1 MKSNVQTRIRGEGAA
16 DRKPQFKLDWKHPFR
31 VGRLRFR
38 VLSHQPERRLARR
51 ITKLNLGAGAA
62 AVQRI
67 EGGISNHNF
76 LVRVGGDA
84 YVARL
89 GEERPLLGI
98 DRRNEVVCHRAASA
112 LGVAPEV
119 MHDEAGLLVT
129 RFIAGRTLAPGD
141 VRQPDCISRVA
152 SLLRRLHDSW
162 AELAGEMVYF
172 CPFQTVRTYAQS
184 AAKIGASLPADIAG
198 LLADA
203 ALLSQRIAP
212 FRPVLC
218 HNDLLAAN
226 LIDADGRLWL
236 VDWEYAGIGHAS
248 FDLANLSANARF
260 ADEQDRDLLTAY
272 HGEFQPGRLAELR
285 IFKAMSL
292 LREALWSTVQTV
304 ASNIDF
310 DYHRY
315 AAENL
320 EAYREARNRLE

>member
-1 MKSNVQTRIRGEGAA
+1 VAQ
-16 DRKPQFKLDWKHPFR
+16 LDWKRPFR
-31 VGRLRFR
+31 VGRLRLR
-38 VLSHQPERRLARR
+38 ALSQRPERRLARR
-51 ITKLNLGAGAA
+51 ITKLNLGAGPA
-62 AVQRI
+62 AVHRI

-76 LVRVGGDA
+76 LVRVGGAA

-98 DRRNEVVCHRAASA
+98 DRRNEVVCHSAASA
-112 LGVAPEV
+112 LGLAPEV
-119 MHDEAGLLVT
+119 IHHEAGLLVT
-129 RFIAGRTLAPGD
+129 RFIAGRTLAPAD

-162 AELAGEMVYF
+162 VGLTGEILYF
-172 CPFQTVRTYAQS
+172 CPFQTVRTYAHT
-184 AAKIGASLPADIAG
+184 AAKIGACLAGDIAP
-198 LLADA
+198 LLADT
-203 ALLSQRIAP
+203 ALLSRRIAP
-212 FRPVLC
+212 FGPVLC

-236 VDWEYAGIGHAS
+236 VDWEYAGIGQPG

-260 ADEQDRDLLTAY
+260 TDEQDRDLLKAY
-272 HGEFQPGRLAELR
+272 HGDFQPGHLAELR

-292 LREALWSTVQTV
+292 LREALWSTIQTV
-304 ASNIDF
+304 ASDIDF

-320 EAYREARNRLE
+320 DAYREARSRLE